1 MPGLIHTLY
10 AIAITARKTPQFTL
24 LFAALFSVTTAHAA
38 SERTF
43 SVGIVPQFE
52 TRQTHTI
59 WSPILDELRQRTGYK
74 FELSGSPSIPEFEKQ
89 FSAGLFDFAYMNPY
103 QLLLAYN
110 KQGYVP
116 LVRDVGADLQGILVV
131 KKGGIKSVGALAG
144 KDIAF
149 PSPNALGASLMMRAD
164 LSDKFRLNYH
174 PTYVKSHSSSYL
186 NVLMG
191 LAAAGGGVQKTLD
204 QQPQQVK
211 EGLEVIYRTAT
222 IPSHPLAAHPRVP
235 EKVQRQVRRALLEF
249 AASSQGAKI
258 LAQVPI
264 KQLGAA
270 TYADYQPISKLGL
283 ERFYVQE

>member
-1 MPGLIHTLY
+1 MPGLIHTLRNVFV
-10 AIAITARKTPQFTL
+10 AARKSFL
-24 LFAALFSVTTAHAA
+24 LTSLLVTVLSVTGAQGAD
-38 SERTF
+38 ERTF

-59 WSPILDELRQRTGYK
+59 WSPILDELQQRTGYR

-89 FSAGLFDFAYMNPY
+89 FSAGLFDFAYMNPH

-131 KKGGIKSVGALAG
+131 KKGGVKSVAALAG

-164 LSDKFRLNYH
+164 LSDKFRLDYR
-174 PTYVKSHSSSYL
+174 PLYVKSHSSAYL
-186 NVLMG
+186 NVLLG

-204 QQPQQVK
+204 QQPQQVR
-211 EGLEVIYRTAT
+211 EGLEVIYRTAS

-235 EKVQRQVRRALLEF
+235 EKVQRQVQQALLEF
-249 AASSQGAKI
+249 AASSRGATI
-258 LAQVPI
+258 LAQVPV
-264 KQLGAA
+264 KRLGAA
-270 TYADYQPISKLGL
+270 TYADYQPIARLGL